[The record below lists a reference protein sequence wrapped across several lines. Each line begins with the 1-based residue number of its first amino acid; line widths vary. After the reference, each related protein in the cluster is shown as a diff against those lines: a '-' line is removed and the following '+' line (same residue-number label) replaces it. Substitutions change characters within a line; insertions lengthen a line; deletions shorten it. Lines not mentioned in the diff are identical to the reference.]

1 MPKPSSTCR
10 RTAAPS
16 AQWESV
22 QPNSDTDLLC
32 ITPMGCTNSAPE
44 KAPLLPSWLSLQL
57 LPSVACGRWWHRHV
71 NSTWQWGI
79 LSVGVCAKK
88 TLICSRNYKPCSY
101 LHWNPC
107 RNSPPPLPS
116 LLACSNSRQTEVK
129 GKTMRK
135 ETWEGQ
141 VRSRRKKQ
149 KVWLCRAY
157 SWWKAFAQ
165 IT

>member
-1 MPKPSSTCR
+1 MPKPSYPCR
-10 RTAAPS
+10 RTTAPS
-16 AQWESV
+16 AQQEPV
-22 QPNSDTDLLC
+22 QPDSDTELC
-32 ITPMGCTNSAPE
+32 TAPLGYTNSASG
-44 KAPLLPSWLSLQL
+44 KAPLLPSLLSLQFRPVQL
-57 LPSVACGRWWHRHV
+57 VDTGGPNTLTSPSSEWFSACVH
-71 NSTWQWGI
+71 
-79 LSVGVCAKK
+79 AKK

-107 RNSPPPLPS
+107 RHSPPPLPS
-116 LLACSNSRQTEVK
+116 LLACPSSRQTQVK

-135 ETWEGQ
+135 ETWEEQ

-149 KVWLCRAY
+149 KVWLCRPY